1 MALSSVE
8 ASRMISVALVDDHR
22 VVTQGLRLYLE
33 SFQDIRVVGVASSGE
48 EMLDQAGRWSPQVV
62 VLDLLMPGGLD
73 GVETARRLHEAHPE
87 IRIVALTASVDEAR
101 LIGVLR
107 AGASGYVRKDADPEV
122 LLAAIRAAAMGR
134 TFVDPS
140 VAGGILAGS
149 SSGGRAPDAI
159 SPRELEVLRQIA
171 FGKTNR
177 EIAERLFVSEETIK
191 THVGRLLDKLGLQHR
206 TQLVAYALKHGL
218 VHLEEL

>member
-1 MALSSVE
+1 
-8 ASRMISVALVDDHR
+8 
-22 VVTQGLRLYLE
+22 
-33 SFQDIRVVGVASSGE
+33 
-48 EMLDQAGRWSPQVV
+48 
-62 VLDLLMPGGLD
+62 LLPGGLD

-107 AGASGYVRKDADPEV
+107 AGACGYVRKDADPEV
-122 LLAAIRAAAMGR
+122 LLAAIRAAAQGR

-140 VAGGILAGS
+140 VAGGILAGT
-149 SSGGRAPDAI
+149 RAPDTI

-171 FGKTNR
+171 FGRTNR
-177 EIAERLFVSEETIK
+177 EIGERLFVSEETVK
-191 THVGRLLDKLGLQHR
+191 THVGKLLDKLGLQHR

-218 VHLEEL
+218 VQLEEL

>member
-1 MALSSVE
+1 MLAQV
-8 ASRMISVALVDDHR
+8 
-22 VVTQGLRLYLE
+22 RLWL
-33 SFQDIRVVGVASSGE
+33 
-48 EMLDQAGRWSPQVV
+48 PQVA

-107 AGASGYVRKDADPEV
+107 AGACGYVRKDADPEM
-122 LLAAIRAAAMGR
+122 LLAAIRAAAQGR
-134 TFVDPS
+134 AFVDPS
-140 VAGGILAGS
+140 VAGDLLSANS
-149 SSGGRAPDAI
+149 RPPSAI

-171 FGKTNR
+171 FGRTNR

-191 THVGRLLDKLGLQHR
+191 THVGRILDKLGLQHR
-206 TQLVAYALKHGL
+206 TQLVAYALKHGM
-218 VHLEEL
+218 VELEEL

>member
-1 MALSSVE
+1 
-8 ASRMISVALVDDHR
+8 MISVALVDDHR
-22 VVTQGLRLYLE
+22 VVTSGLKLFLE

-48 EMLDQAGRWSPQVV
+48 EMLEQAGRWSPQVV

-73 GVETARRLHEAHPE
+73 GVKTARRLHDSHPE

-107 AGASGYVRKDADPEV
+107 AGAIGYVRKDANPEV
-122 LLAAIRAAAMGR
+122 LLAAIRAAALGR
-134 TFVDPS
+134 AFVDPS
-140 VAGGILAGS
+140 VAGGILSGS
-149 SSGGRAPDAI
+149 SSGGRAPDTI

-177 EIAERLFVSEETIK
+177 EIAERLFISEETIK

-206 TQLVAYALKHGL
+206 TQLVAYALRHGM
-218 VHLEEL
+218 VELEEL

>member
-1 MALSSVE
+1 
-8 ASRMISVALVDDHR
+8 MISVALVDDHR
-22 VVTQGLRLYLE
+22 VVTSGLKLYLE

-48 EMLDQAGRWSPQVV
+48 EMIKQAGPWSPQVV
-62 VLDLLMPGGLD
+62 VLDLLMPGGID

-107 AGASGYVRKDADPEV
+107 AGAIGYVRKDADPEV
-122 LLAAIRAAAMGR
+122 LLAAIRAAAQGR

-149 SSGGRAPDAI
+149 RAPDTI

-171 FGKTNR
+171 FGRTNR
-177 EIAERLFVSEETIK
+177 EIGERLFVSEETIK
-191 THVGRLLDKLGLQHR
+191 THVGKLLDKLGLQHR
-206 TQLVAYALKHGL
+206 TQLVAYALKHGM
-218 VHLEEL
+218 VQLEEL

>member
-1 MALSSVE
+1 MSYPNPIA
-8 ASRMISVALVDDHR
+8 VALTDDHR
-22 VVTQGLRLYLE
+22 VVTQGLKLYLE
-33 SFQDIRVVGVASSGE
+33 SFPDIRVVGVASSGE
-48 EMLDQAGRWSPQVV
+48 ELLAQVDQWLPQVV

-73 GVETARRLHEAHPE
+73 GVETARRLHQSHPE

-122 LLAAIRAAAMGR
+122 LLAAIRAAAQGR

-140 VAGGILAGS
+140 VAGGLLTAAA
-149 SSGGRAPDAI
+149 RPPDAI

-171 FGKTNR
+171 FGRTNR

-191 THVGRLLDKLGLQHR
+191 THVGRLLDKLDLQHR

-218 VHLEEL
+218 VQLEEL